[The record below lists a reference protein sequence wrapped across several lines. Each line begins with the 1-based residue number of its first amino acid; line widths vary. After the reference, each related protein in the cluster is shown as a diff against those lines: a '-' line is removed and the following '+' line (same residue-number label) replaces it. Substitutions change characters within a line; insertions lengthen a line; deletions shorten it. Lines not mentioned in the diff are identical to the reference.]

1 MKTWF
6 NYLKYNFELYKISQ
20 RKKSKMEIN
29 INNYEVYV
37 IDFIDGMLNEIDTAN
52 LLIFLDQ
59 NPALKE
65 EFEMLINSS
74 NLIPLEHNSF
84 ESSSLLKPTN
94 INVNNYTEKLIAFI
108 ENDLSQIE
116 KEVLLSEINRYPEL
130 KKEYELFLIT
140 KLTPDLKVLFNN
152 KESLIKT
159 PFRIIPLYTKI
170 SAIAAS
176 FIAVIII
183 FYFVNNFNSKNQL
196 VNNDEIF
203 KAKQDS
209 ISKILK
215 SKNNIPIQLQ
225 QDNEK
230 EMLAFGG
237 VNAALVKKNVK
248 KPMVS
253 PAIPLNKNNK
263 NLFKE
268 NPLNNNNN
276 HSITPIPLPKKIISN
291 NSLINNN
298 ITQIEVSKLDE
309 KQALKENNADTYLPN
324 NNQIAFQN
332 IESANIENKDRSIT
346 GYLKNQLQITAQSEV
361 IAVNKPTNSSENI
374 TLAESIGLN
383 VLSIY
388 NMVSNH
394 DLKIK
399 KTYNNDGE
407 IEKVRIVATGW

>member
-1 MKTWF
+1 
-6 NYLKYNFELYKISQ
+6 
-20 RKKSKMEIN
+20 MEIN

-65 EFEMLINSS
+65 EFEILINSS
-74 NLIPLEHNSF
+74 KLIPFEHDSF
-84 ESSSLLKPTN
+84 DSSSLLKPTN
-94 INVNNYTEKLIAFI
+94 INLNNYNEKLIALI
-108 ENDLSQIE
+108 ENDLVQAD
-116 KEVLLSEINRYPEL
+116 KDFLLIEINRYSEL
-130 KKEYELFLIT
+130 KKEYELFLKT
-140 KLTPDLKVLFNN
+140 KLIPDSKILFKN
-152 KESLIKT
+152 KEFLIKT
-159 PFRIIPLYTKI
+159 PFSILPLYTKI
-170 SAIAAS
+170 SAIAAL
-176 FIAVIII
+176 FIAVIIV
-183 FYFVNNFNSKNQL
+183 FYFVNNFNSDNQL
-196 VNNDEIF
+196 ANNEAIV
-203 KAKQDS
+203 KSKQDS

-230 EMLAFGG
+230 KMLAFGG
-237 VNAALVKKNVK
+237 LNAALVKKNGK

-253 PAIPLNKNNK
+253 PSIPLNKTNK

-276 HSITPIPLPKKIISN
+276 QSVTPIPIPKKIVSDN
-291 NSLINNN
+291 GLINNN
-298 ITQIEVSKLDE
+298 IAQIEPTKLEE
-309 KQALKENNADTYLPN
+309 KQGLKENNADIYIPN

-332 IESANIENKDRSIT
+332 IESANIENKDRSLT
-346 GYLKNQLQITAQSEV
+346 SYLKNQLQIAAQSEV
-361 IAVNKPTNSSENI
+361 IAVNKPANSTENI
-374 TLAESIGLN
+374 TLVESIGLN

-394 DLKIK
+394 DFKIK

>member
-1 MKTWF
+1 
-6 NYLKYNFELYKISQ
+6 
-20 RKKSKMEIN
+20 MEIN

-37 IDFIDGMLNEIDTAN
+37 IDFFDGMLNEIDSAN

-59 NPALKE
+59 NPVLKE
-65 EFEMLINSS
+65 EFEILINSS
-74 NLIPLEHNSF
+74 KLIPLEHNSF
-84 ESSSLLKPTN
+84 DSSLLLKPTN
-94 INVNNYTEKLIAFI
+94 INVNNYDEKLIALI
-108 ENDLSQIE
+108 ENDLSQSE
-116 KEVLLSEINRYPEL
+116 KDVLLSEINSYPEL
-130 KKEYELFLIT
+130 EKAYELFLKT
-140 KLTPDLKVLFNN
+140 KLIPDSKILFKN

-159 PFRIIPLYTKI
+159 PFRILPLYIQI
-170 SAIAAS
+170 SAIAAL
-176 FIAVIII
+176 FIAVIIV
-183 FYFVNNFNSKNQL
+183 FYFANNFNSKNQL
-196 VNNDEIF
+196 ANNEAIV

-225 QDNEK
+225 RYNEK

-237 VNAALVKKNVK
+237 VNAALVKKNGK

-276 HSITPIPLPKKIISN
+276 QSVTPIPMPKKIISDN
-291 NSLINNN
+291 GLINNN
-298 ITQIEVSKLDE
+298 ITQTELPKLDE
-309 KQALKENNADTYLPN
+309 KQALKENNADIYIPN

-332 IESANIENKDRSIT
+332 IESANIENKDRSLT
-346 GYLKNQLQITAQSEV
+346 SYLKNQLQIAAQSEV
-361 IAVNKPTNSSENI
+361 IAVNKPANSTENI
-374 TLAESIGLN
+374 TLVESIGLN

-394 DLKIK
+394 DLKVK